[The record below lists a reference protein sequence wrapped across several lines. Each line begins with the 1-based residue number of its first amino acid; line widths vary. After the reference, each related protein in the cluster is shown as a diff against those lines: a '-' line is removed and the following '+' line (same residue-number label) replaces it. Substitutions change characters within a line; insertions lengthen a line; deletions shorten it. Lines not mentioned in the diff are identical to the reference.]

1 MQKHIRLAFILGST
15 LVLSACANLSAGNLF
30 SHYSAQ
36 NGELHQLVKSGDYQ
50 QAEQALPEFVAGDI
64 LDNFEQGRVYLLNQ
78 QYPESKAAFDLSD
91 QAVRV
96 QQDQATVS
104 VSESAMSLSA
114 LAVNDNLKTYQ
125 PADYELGFLHLYLGL
140 NYLKQNDLEGALVEM
155 RRANQVQ
162 EQARKD
168 REKDL
173 ESAQK
178 QMEQQGL
185 TPNLGSVLSNYPDA
199 GKTLQAVQSGYL
211 LYLSALLYETD
222 NDLNSAYV
230 DYRRALAVMP
240 DNQQVIDGT
249 MRVAK
254 RLGMRE
260 DLVKLEKRYGKA
272 SYLASGKSR
281 IIVID
286 ERGVVESLQGWKQ
299 ALPLYDSRGDG
310 AWYSIALPYYPQV
323 QSESFSPIKIN
334 NGHLSESLL
343 TDVNLMA
350 QRDLSERMPSI
361 VIRQALRVWA
371 KDQLRKEAAKGDDVG
386 NILFN
391 VWNTLTEQPD
401 TRSWLTLPGEIYSAS
416 AEGNPGQQQMTING
430 VDYSFNVE
438 AGRTALVWLSRQG
451 DNSTIWHKQLG
462 NIR

>member
-173 ESAQK
+173 ESAQN

-272 SYLASGKSR
+272 SYLARGKSR

-310 AWYSIALPYYPQV
+310 AWYSIALPYYPQA

-416 AEGNPGQQQMTING
+416 AEVNPGQQQMTING